1 MIQPDTD
8 RRRRRR
14 SENSRLYFGKS
25 KDSGKAGLEFTFTGT
40 RLLTRRLGG
49 DTRHTVLEVFYNQA
63 KKALEKSDTTL
74 DSYGRFVFEKVK
86 I

>member
-1 MIQPDTD
+1 M
-8 RRRRRR
+8 
-14 SENSRLYFGKS
+14 YFRKR

-40 RLLTRRLGG
+40 RLLSRRLGG
-49 DTRHTVLEVFYNQA
+49 ATRHTVLEVFYNQA

-74 DSYGRFVFEKVK
+74 DSYGRIIFEKVK